1 MNELI
6 KENKEK
12 ELKELKEGRISLK
25 ELAEFFGI
33 SYLTIKKEV
42 TKRRKL
48 KLLKEKYADYHIV
61 YRKNGSISY
70 IVIDKVKKPFYEE
83 ETKWMID

>member
-1 MNELI
+1 M
-6 KENKEK
+6 
-12 ELKELKEGRISLK
+12 KELKEGRISLK

-48 KLLKEKYADYHIV
+48 KLLKEKYADFHIV
-61 YRKNGSISY
+61 YKKNGNIQY
-70 IVIDKVKKPFYEE
+70 IVIDKIKKPFYEE
-83 ETKWMID
+83 EIK

>member
-1 MNELI
+1 M
-6 KENKEK
+6 
-12 ELKELKEGRISLK
+12 KELKEGRISLK

-48 KLLKEKYADYHIV
+48 KLLKEKYADFHIV
-61 YRKNGSISY
+61 YKKNGNIQY
-70 IVIDKVKKPFYEE
+70 IVIDKVKKPYYEE
-83 ETKWMID
+83 EIK

>member
-1 MNELI
+1 MNENIKDI
-6 KENKEK
+6 KEN
-12 ELKELKEGRISLK
+12 ELKELKEGKISLK

-33 SYLTIKKEV
+33 AYGSIRTEV
-42 TKRRKL
+42 TRRRKL

-70 IVIDKVKKPFYEE
+70 IVIDKVKEPFYEE
-83 ETKWMID
+83 EIK

>member
-1 MNELI
+1 MNENIKDI
-6 KENKEK
+6 KEN
-12 ELKELKEGRISLK
+12 ELKELREGKISLK

-33 SYLTIKKEV
+33 AYATIRGEV
-42 TKRRKL
+42 VRRRKL

-70 IVIDKVKKPFYEE
+70 IVIDKVKEPFY
-83 ETKWMID
+83 KGNDD

>member
-6 KENKEK
+6 KESKE
-12 ELKELKEGRISLK
+12 KELKEGRISLK

-33 SYLTIKKEV
+33 AYATIRYKV

-48 KLLKEKYADYHIV
+48 KLLKEKYADFHIV

-83 ETKWMID
+83 EIN

>member
-1 MNELI
+1 M
-6 KENKEK
+6 
-12 ELKELKEGRISLK
+12 KELKEGRISLK

-48 KLLKEKYADYHIV
+48 KLLKEKYADFHIV
-61 YRKNGSISY
+61 YRKNGNIQY

-83 ETKWMID
+83 EIN

>member
-1 MNELI
+1 M
-6 KENKEK
+6 
-12 ELKELKEGRISLK
+12 KELKEGKISLK
-25 ELAEFFGI
+25 ELAEFFEI

-48 KLLKEKYADYHIV
+48 KLLKEKYADFHIV
-61 YRKNGSISY
+61 YKKNGNIQY

-83 ETKWMID
+83 EIK

>member
-1 MNELI
+1 M
-6 KENKEK
+6 
-12 ELKELKEGRISLK
+12 KELKEGRISLK

-48 KLLKEKYADYHIV
+48 KLLKEKYADFHIV
-61 YRKNGSISY
+61 YRKNGNI
-70 IVIDKVKKPFYEE
+70 
-83 ETKWMID
+83 

>member
-1 MNELI
+1 M
-6 KENKEK
+6 
-12 ELKELKEGRISLK
+12 KELKEGRISLK

-61 YRKNGSISY
+61 YKKNGSIDY

-83 ETKWMID
+83 EIKWMID

>member
-1 MNELI
+1 M
-6 KENKEK
+6 
-12 ELKELKEGRISLK
+12 KELKEGKTNLK

-33 SYLTIKKEV
+33 SHGTIKREIA
-42 TKRRKL
+42 KRRKL
-48 KLLKEKYADYHIV
+48 KLLKEKYADFHIV

-83 ETKWMID
+83 EIK

>member
-1 MNELI
+1 M
-6 KENKEK
+6 
-12 ELKELKEGRISLK
+12 KELKEGRISLK

-48 KLLKEKYADYHIV
+48 KLLKEKYADFHII
-61 YRKNGSISY
+61 YRKNGNIQY

-83 ETKWMID
+83 EIK

>member
-1 MNELI
+1 M
-6 KENKEK
+6 
-12 ELKELKEGRISLK
+12 KELKEGRISLK

-48 KLLKEKYADYHIV
+48 KLLKEKYADFHIV
-61 YRKNGSISY
+61 YKKNGNIQY
-70 IVIDKVKKPFYEE
+70 IIIDKVKKPFYEE
-83 ETKWMID
+83 EIK

>member
-1 MNELI
+1 MNENIKEI
-6 KENKEK
+6 KEN
-12 ELKELKEGRISLK
+12 ELKELKKGKISLK

-33 SYLTIKKEV
+33 AYGSIRTEV
-42 TKRRKL
+42 TRRRKL

-70 IVIDKVKKPFYEE
+70 IVIDKVKEPFYKGNE
-83 ETKWMID
+83 D

>member
-1 MNELI
+1 M
-6 KENKEK
+6 
-12 ELKELKEGRISLK
+12 KELKEGRISLK

-33 SYLTIKKEV
+33 AYATIRYKV

-48 KLLKEKYADYHIV
+48 KLLKEKYADFHIV
-61 YRKNGSISY
+61 YRKNGNIDY

-83 ETKWMID
+83 EIK

>member
-1 MNELI
+1 M
-6 KENKEK
+6 
-12 ELKELKEGRISLK
+12 KELKEGRISLK

-33 SYLTIKKEV
+33 AYKTIRYEV

-61 YRKNGSISY
+61 YRKNGSIQY
-70 IVIDKVKKPFYEE
+70 IVIDKVKKPFYEKE
-83 ETKWMID
+83 IN

>member
-1 MNELI
+1 M
-6 KENKEK
+6 
-12 ELKELKEGRISLK
+12 KELKEGKTNLK

-33 SYLTIKKEV
+33 SHLTIRREI

-48 KLLKEKYADYHIV
+48 KLLKEKYADFHIV
-61 YRKNGSISY
+61 YKKNGNIQY

-83 ETKWMID
+83 EIK

>member
-6 KENKEK
+6 KESKE
-12 ELKELKEGRISLK
+12 KELKEGRISLK

-48 KLLKEKYADYHIV
+48 KLLKEKYADFHIV
-61 YRKNGSISY
+61 YKKNGNIQY

-83 ETKWMID
+83 EIK

>member
-1 MNELI
+1 MKENI
-6 KENKEK
+6 KENKEN
-12 ELKELKEGRISLK
+12 ELRELKEGKISLK

-33 SYLTIKKEV
+33 AYGSIRTEV
-42 TKRRKL
+42 TRRRKL

-70 IVIDKVKKPFYEE
+70 IVIDKVKEPFYKGNEN
-83 ETKWMID
+83 I

>member
-1 MNELI
+1 MN
-6 KENKEK
+6 
-12 ELKELKEGRISLK
+12 ELKEGKISLK
-25 ELAEFFGI
+25 ELAEFFEI
-33 SYLTIKKEV
+33 SPKTIRKEV

-83 ETKWMID
+83 ETK

>member
-1 MNELI
+1 MNENIKDI
-6 KENKEK
+6 KEN
-12 ELKELKEGRISLK
+12 ELRELKEGKISLK

-33 SYLTIKKEV
+33 AYGSIRTEV
-42 TKRRKL
+42 VRRRKL

-70 IVIDKVKKPFYEE
+70 IVIDKVKEPFY
-83 ETKWMID
+83 KGNDD

>member
-1 MNELI
+1 M
-6 KENKEK
+6 
-12 ELKELKEGRISLK
+12 KELKEGRISLK

-33 SYLTIKKEV
+33 SYLTMKKEV

-61 YRKNGSISY
+61 YRKNGSIYY

-83 ETKWMID
+83 EMK